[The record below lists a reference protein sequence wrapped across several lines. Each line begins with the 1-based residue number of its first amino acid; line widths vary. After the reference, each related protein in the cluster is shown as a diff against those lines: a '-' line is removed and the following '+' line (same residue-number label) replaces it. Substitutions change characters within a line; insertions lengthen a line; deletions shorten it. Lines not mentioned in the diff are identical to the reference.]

1 MNILVTGANGFAGKN
16 LVSALKTSDDT
27 ILEFD
32 IDNSDEELFSFLNQ
46 ADIIFHLAGV
56 NRPQNT
62 DEFNVGNKELTEKI
76 CDYLISTN
84 KQAKIV
90 LSSSIQA
97 ELDNPYGVSKHG
109 AEEAVRQYAVKSA
122 SSVVVYRLKNL
133 FGKWCR
139 PNYNSV
145 TATFCHN
152 IANNLPI
159 QISAPENEVDLTY
172 IDDVVIAFKNELS
185 DKLPGFRFAPPL
197 PSRKITLGT
206 LSELI
211 YSFNKQRKSLLLPDF
226 SDQFVRNLYGTYLS
240 YLKTDDFSYTLDIKS
255 DNRGSLAE
263 LLKSPYIGQVFISRT
278 LPGITRGNHYHH
290 TKTEKFMV
298 VQGKGII
305 RFRNINNDE
314 VIEYPVEG
322 SEYKVVDI
330 PPGYTH
336 SIENVGDN
344 EMVTIFW
351 AVEIFNP
358 EKPDTYFV
366 PVIKAE

>member
-1 MNILVTGANGFAGKN
+1 
-16 LVSALKTSDDT
+16 
-27 ILEFD
+27 
-32 IDNSDEELFSFLNQ
+32 
-46 ADIIFHLAGV
+46 
-56 NRPQNT
+56 
-62 DEFNVGNKELTEKI
+62 
-76 CDYLISTN
+76 
-84 KQAKIV
+84 
-90 LSSSIQA
+90 
-97 ELDNPYGVSKHG
+97 
-109 AEEAVRQYAVKSA
+109 
-122 SSVVVYRLKNL
+122 VVYRLKNL
-133 FGKWCR
+133 FGKWCQ

-172 IDDVVIAFKNELS
+172 IDDVVSAFKNELS
-185 DKLPGFRFAPPL
+185 DNSPGFRFAPPL
-197 PSRKITLGT
+197 SSRKITLGT

-240 YLKTDDFSYTLDIKS
+240 YLNIDDFSYTLDIKS

-298 VQGKGII
+298 VQGQGII
-305 RFRNINNDE
+305 RFRDINNDE
-314 VIEYPVEG
+314 VIEYPVDG

-336 SIENVGDN
+336 SIENVGN
-344 EMVTIFW
+344 GEMVTIFW
-351 AVEIFNP
+351 AVEIFNQDN
-358 EKPDTYFV
+358 PDTYFEIV
-366 PVIKAE
+366 LKAEKP